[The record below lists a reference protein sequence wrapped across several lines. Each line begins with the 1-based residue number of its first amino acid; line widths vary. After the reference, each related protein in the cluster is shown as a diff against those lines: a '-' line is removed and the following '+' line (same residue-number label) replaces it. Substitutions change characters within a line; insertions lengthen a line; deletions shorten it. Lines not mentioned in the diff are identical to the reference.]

1 MRVNIAVRGETGAV
15 AEKKAEIWE
24 MGHSF
29 IQEEKEEGVVSKAGK
44 TEEKNDRGQ
53 GGTRT

>member
-1 MRVNIAVRGETGAV
+1 M

-29 IQEEKEEGVVSKAGK
+29 IQEEKEEGVVSKSGK
-44 TEEKNDRGQ
+44 TRGEK
-53 GGTRT
+53 